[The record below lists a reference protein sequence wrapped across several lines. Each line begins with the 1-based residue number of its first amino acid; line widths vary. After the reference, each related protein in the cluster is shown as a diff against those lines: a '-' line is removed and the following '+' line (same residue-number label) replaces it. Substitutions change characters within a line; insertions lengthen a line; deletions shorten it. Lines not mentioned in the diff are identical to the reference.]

1 MGNIGLIV
9 LREYRQRVRATSF
22 RVTTAIG
29 FVLILGLAFAP
40 TILNSIQSATGG
52 GTVAVVDPGK
62 NLSPTL
68 RNALPGKLPNG
79 EPQTKI
85 VAVQSKS
92 SAEKGVKNGEYEGAL
107 IPSSGG
113 KETSFVYRS
122 PQPGTE
128 ADKLRG
134 ALSSIAAEQRLRGLG
149 LDNQKIAG
157 VFAPASLRVE
167 ATGGA
172 PTGQEFQTR
181 FWLVYVLV
189 FMLYLTVVQY
199 GNMVAM
205 SVIGEKSS
213 RITEIMTAS
222 VRPLDQMTGKIL
234 GVGLLGLTQYAVWI
248 AAGLIA
254 LLIDRLR
261 SGQGSDRGAD
271 LAAVSPG
278 VLLLFALCFV
288 LGFLLYAAMLA
299 GLGSLLSRT
308 EDAQQSMMPVF
319 MLLMGGF
326 VLTFVAMANPNGTP
340 AVVGS
345 FIPFFS
351 PLVVFARAVLGS
363 PPAWQVA
370 LSLLLLSATVAV
382 ATWAAARIYRI
393 GVLMYGKR
401 PSLIEASR
409 LVWKGGN

>member
-22 RVTTAIG
+22 KVTTAIG

-40 TILNSIQSATGG
+40 TILDSIQSATGG
-52 GTVAVVDPGK
+52 STVAVVDPGK
-62 NLSPTL
+62 NLSPAL

-79 EPQTKI
+79 EPRTKI
-85 VAVQSKS
+85 VAVQSRR
-92 SAEKGVKNGEYEGAL
+92 SAEKGIKSGKYDSAL
-107 IPSSGG
+107 IPSSSGG
-113 KETSFVYRS
+113 KPSFVYRS
-122 PQPGTE
+122 PQPGAG
-128 ADKLRG
+128 ADRLRG
-134 ALSSIAAEQRLRGLG
+134 ALSSIAAEQRLRNLG
-149 LDNQKIAG
+149 LSKQKIAG
-157 VFAPASLRVE
+157 VFAPASLQVE
-167 ATGGA
+167 ATGGR

-189 FMLYLTVVQY
+189 FMLYLTVIQY

-205 SVIGEKSS
+205 GVIGEKSS

-222 VRPLDQMTGKIL
+222 VRPFDQMTGKIL

-248 AAGLIA
+248 SAGLIA
-254 LLIDRLR
+254 LLIERLR
-261 SGQGSDRGAD
+261 GGQNSG

-299 GLGSLLSRT
+299 ALGSLLSRT
-308 EDAQQSMMPVF
+308 EDAQQAMMPVI
-319 MLLMGGF
+319 MLLVGGF
-326 VLTFVAMANPNGTP
+326 LLTFVAMANPDGTP

-351 PLVVFARAVLGS
+351 PLVMFARAVLGS

-370 LSLLLLSATVAV
+370 LSLLLLAATVA
-382 ATWAAARIYRI
+382 AAIWAAARVYRT

-401 PSLIEASR
+401 PSLVEAAR
-409 LVWKGGN
+409 LVWKNG

>member
-1 MGNIGLIV
+1 MGNIWLIV
-9 LREYRQRVRATSF
+9 FREYRQRVRATSF
-22 RVTTAIG
+22 KVTTAIG

-40 TILNSIQSATGG
+40 TILNSVQSATGG
-52 GTVAVVDPGK
+52 STIAVVDPGE

-79 EPQTKI
+79 EPQTKV

-92 SAEKGVKNGEYEGAL
+92 NAEKGVKSGKYDGAL
-107 IPSSGG
+107 IPSSSGG
-113 KETSFVYRS
+113 KKTSFVYRS
-122 PQPGTE
+122 PQPGAE

-134 ALSSIAAEQRLRGLG
+134 ALSSIVADQRLRDLG
-149 LDNQKIAG
+149 LSKQKIAG
-157 VFAPASLRVE
+157 VFAPASLQVE
-167 ATGGA
+167 ATGDA

-189 FMLYLTVVQY
+189 FMLYLTVIQY

-205 SVIGEKSS
+205 GVIGEKSS

-222 VRPLDQMTGKIL
+222 VRPFDQMTGKIL

-248 AAGLIA
+248 SAGLIA
-254 LLIDRLR
+254 LLIENFRGGQN
-261 SGQGSDRGAD
+261 SG

-308 EDAQQSMMPVF
+308 EDAQQAMMPVI
-319 MLLMGGF
+319 MLLVGGF
-326 VLTFVAMANPNGTP
+326 LLTFVAMANPEGTP

-351 PLVVFARAVLGS
+351 PLVMFARAVLGS

-370 LSLLLLSATVAV
+370 LSLALLAATVA
-382 ATWAAARIYRI
+382 AAVWTAAKVYRT

-401 PSLIEASR
+401 PSLMEAAR
-409 LVWKGGN
+409 LVWKNG

>member
-1 MGNIGLIV
+1 MGNIGLIA

-29 FVLILGLAFAP
+29 FVLILALAFAP
-40 TILNSIQSATGG
+40 TILDGIQSATEGN
-52 GTVAVVDPGK
+52 TVAVVDPGK
-62 NLSPTL
+62 TISPTL
-68 RNALPGKLPNG
+68 RSALPGRLPNG
-79 EPQTKI
+79 EPRTKI
-85 VAVQSKS
+85 VAVQSRG
-92 SAEKGVKNGEYEGAL
+92 SAEEGVKSGKYDGAL
-107 IPSSGG
+107 IPRSSGG

-122 PQPGTE
+122 PQPGAE
-128 ADKLRG
+128 ADRIRG
-134 ALSSIAAEQRLRGLG
+134 ALSGIAAEQRLRNLG
-149 LDNQKIAG
+149 LDNRKIAG
-157 VFAPASLRVE
+157 VLAPASLQVE
-167 ATGGA
+167 ATGNG

-189 FMLYLTVVQY
+189 FMLYLTVIQY

-205 SVIGEKSS
+205 GVIGEKSS

-222 VRPLDQMTGKIL
+222 VRPFDQMTGKIL

-248 AAGLIA
+248 SAGLIS
-254 LLIDRLR
+254 LLTERLR
-261 SGQGSDRGAD
+261 DGQGSG

-308 EDAQQSMMPVF
+308 EDAQQAMMPVI
-319 MLLMGGF
+319 MLLVGGF
-326 VLTFVAMANPNGTP
+326 LLTFVAMANPEGTP

-351 PLVVFARAVLGS
+351 PLVMFARAVLGS
-363 PPAWQVA
+363 PPVWQVA
-370 LSLLLLSATVAV
+370 LSLLLLAATVAAAV
-382 ATWAAARIYRI
+382 WAAARVYRT

-401 PSLIEASR
+401 PSLMEAAR
-409 LVWKGGN
+409 LVWKGGG

>member
-134 ALSSIAAEQRLRGLG
+134 ALSSIAAEQRL
-149 LDNQKIAG
+149 
-157 VFAPASLRVE
+157 
-167 ATGGA
+167 
-172 PTGQEFQTR
+172 
-181 FWLVYVLV
+181 
-189 FMLYLTVVQY
+189 
-199 GNMVAM
+199 
-205 SVIGEKSS
+205 
-213 RITEIMTAS
+213 
-222 VRPLDQMTGKIL
+222 
-234 GVGLLGLTQYAVWI
+234 
-248 AAGLIA
+248 
-254 LLIDRLR
+254 
-261 SGQGSDRGAD
+261 
-271 LAAVSPG
+271 
-278 VLLLFALCFV
+278 
-288 LGFLLYAAMLA
+288 
-299 GLGSLLSRT
+299 
-308 EDAQQSMMPVF
+308 
-319 MLLMGGF
+319 
-326 VLTFVAMANPNGTP
+326 
-340 AVVGS
+340 
-345 FIPFFS
+345 
-351 PLVVFARAVLGS
+351 
-363 PPAWQVA
+363 
-370 LSLLLLSATVAV
+370 
-382 ATWAAARIYRI
+382 
-393 GVLMYGKR
+393 
-401 PSLIEASR
+401 
-409 LVWKGGN
+409 